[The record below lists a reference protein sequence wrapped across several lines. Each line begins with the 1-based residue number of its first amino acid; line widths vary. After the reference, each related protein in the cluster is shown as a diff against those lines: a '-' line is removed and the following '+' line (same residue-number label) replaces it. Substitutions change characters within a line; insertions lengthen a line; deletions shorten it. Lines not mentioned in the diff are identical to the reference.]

1 MTCKLTRNAVRA
13 DVTQCPGSGARA
25 TSRRASA
32 RETRAVGKALR
43 STVRL
48 VGLLCLLFA
57 SVAEAQVQD
66 LGHRLPG
73 GVGLDAGTQP
83 AEGIYVGDR
92 IVWFSSD
99 HVNDGRGNALPLE
112 DFELDAFANVVGVS
126 GTFELG
132 GIYVG
137 AAAAAPAVRT
147 SLSADVPQAS
157 LDRFGLGDVF
167 VAPLQLGL
175 RTTRGDLVASYAFYA
190 PTRQAERMGV
200 GRPEWSH
207 QVSMGSTLFFDDAR
221 GWRIYALASFRH
233 NLPKLDVD
241 ITRGDTFSVQGGIG
255 GRVWRVLDLG
265 IAGYALWQVT
275 DDTGA
280 DLPEPLRGTRERV
293 FGLGPEID
301 LAIPRLR
308 SRLTARYAWDIG
320 AQVRP
325 VGTMLVVGL
334 SIVLWRPDAAR
345 ESRMRGR

>member
-1 MTCKLTRNAVRA
+1 
-13 DVTQCPGSGARA
+13 
-25 TSRRASA
+25 
-32 RETRAVGKALR
+32 VGKTLR
-43 STVRL
+43 SSVRL

-73 GVGLDAGTQP
+73 GVGLD
-83 AEGIYVGDR
+83 V
-92 IVWFSSD
+92 
-99 HVNDGRGNALPLE
+99 
-112 DFELDAFANVVGVS
+112 
-126 GTFELG
+126 
-132 GIYVG
+132 VG

-207 QVSMGSTLFFDDAR
+207 Q
-221 GWRIYALASFRH
+221 ALASFLH
-233 NLPKLDVD
+233 NTPKLDVD

-275 DDTGA
+275 DDTGS
-280 DLPEPLRGTRERV
+280 DRPEPLRGTRERV

-320 AQVRP
+320 AHVRP